1 MGLGILDD
9 HHLDHVPG
17 TALLADMLDAQ
28 HHQFHGRDTTGLKH
42 GTGRNKDIVLVPQPS
57 ESPRDPLNWPTWKKD
72 LLLLIISID
81 TATVGAWGP
90 MISPG
95 FAQMAKQ
102 FNMSYNTLNG
112 GLGWA
117 IFAIGISCFVTN
129 ALSVKFGRRPVMMG
143 GNLLLFISSVW
154 AYFAHSYHSL
164 LASRIVGAIG
174 MSPFEVLTTA
184 IIGDIYFVH
193 ERGLRLAFW
202 GLCLSIGVGGG
213 SCISGYI
220 IEDLGWNWTYGICAC
235 LYGAFIILIFFF
247 VPETVYKRDPA
258 YDLDLGTTDHTFE
271 ALEARVEAKSHDPEH
286 LEEAKPAVRVRS
298 HVVYTGA
305 DERPWTFW
313 EELRPVRGVESEEN
327 LLRIIF
333 RPFGMLLFPQ
343 VLYGFLT
350 YGLST
355 SWLIVMISVLAQLFT
370 GPPYNFSVSDV
381 GLISIA
387 ALVASLLGFVAGPLN
402 DYTVKK
408 LARLNNGIYEPEF
421 RLFLN
426 ILTLILGIV
435 GFFGFGAALRDEAPW
450 PGPVILYGVIYFSMS
465 FLNIGVYGYITECH
479 RNKAPEA
486 FASINLRNIYSFGLN
501 YFISDWLSSQPVME
515 VFSII
520 GGVHIFICLLTV
532 PMWIFGKR
540 CRSFTARNPILKKI
554 QES

>member
-1 MGLGILDD
+1 
-9 HHLDHVPG
+9 
-17 TALLADMLDAQ
+17 
-28 HHQFHGRDTTGLKH
+28 
-42 GTGRNKDIVLVPQPS
+42 
-57 ESPRDPLNWPTWKKD
+57 
-72 LLLLIISID
+72 
-81 TATVGAWGP
+81 
-90 MISPG
+90 
-95 FAQMAKQ
+95 
-102 FNMSYNTLNG
+102 
-112 GLGWA
+112 
-117 IFAIGISCFVTN
+117 
-129 ALSVKFGRRPVMMG
+129 MG